1 MFNCSLACS
10 SSPTPVTWYM
20 TFPSNGRTLPVS
32 QYTQM
37 SQVKSIYGIDVAR
50 ASFDGCAQGGYR
62 VEQLAISNAGMDL
75 NLLPV
80 QCSTLCFDGNCAC
93 QSVQVFFSKFAVL
106 LITGTSI
113 ELYMYM
119 RTYSDLAPVYFHSST
134 IDSQYKPRPK
144 HHTQQCH
151 TMPTSRYI
159 LMFKICLNYCCSF
172 PSATTRSNHD
182 SGWCL
187 KHCNVHR
194 GQVHYCNTDYHST
207 TSDPY
212 CITI

>member
-1 MFNCSLACS
+1 MVRCVYATKVHACCICLYIEPATPSYFKQLMYTCRCISIPIPIKLFSVFVCNLWLCICAGTAQIVVGPASQVIPSGGTAVFNCSLACS

-32 QYTQM
+32 QYTQI
-37 SQVKSIYGIDVAR
+37 SQIKSIYGIDVAR

-119 RTYSDLAPVYFHSST
+119 RTY
-134 IDSQYKPRPK
+134 I
-144 HHTQQCH
+144 
-151 TMPTSRYI
+151 
-159 LMFKICLNYCCSF
+159 
-172 PSATTRSNHD
+172 AT
-182 SGWCL
+182 
-187 KHCNVHR
+187 
-194 GQVHYCNTDYHST
+194 
-207 TSDPY
+207 
-212 CITI
+212 